1 MRRQEPAAIIILPFH
16 AHLPCTIPICKFLE
30 RCLQLYAKN
39 DIHLV
44 HTGLHSL
51 GFVPDASFFEGTLQ
65 QINMQLIGQAR
76 IAGNRVSGVFPKVE
90 GTALLIYIFAY
101 WSGRSNINQTV
112 NIVRADRGGTESLRT
127 GLMISFEQICRELNP
142 SPQADISKLLS
153 AANYSQELEEAMIG
167 IGITLAQSGS
177 LAEARAC
184 WIETLSSVNS
194 RSFSAA
200 LNIGQSY
207 SDEQNFEEAMDWF
220 TTAIELTSEAADE
233 ALCYYNRGTAYAAS
247 DRREK
252 ATQDFLRVIQLSPDL
267 GMAYNN
273 LGACY
278 MEIGDRNQARKWF
291 EACCSLE
298 RDTSVSLGLEDAKEL
313 ALLNLTRL

>member
-1 MRRQEPAAIIILPFH
+1 ML
-16 AHLPCTIPICKFLE
+16 LE

-44 HTGLHSL
+44 HTGLHSF
-51 GFVPDASFFEGTLQ
+51 GFVPDASFFEDSLQ
-65 QINMQLIGQAR
+65 QINMQLIAQGR
-76 IAGNRVSGVFPKVE
+76 TAGNNVGGVFPKVD
-90 GTALLIYIFAY
+90 GGALLVYIFAY
-101 WSGRSNINQTV
+101 RSGRSNVNQTV
-112 NIVRADRGGTESLRT
+112 NIVRADPGGTESLHT
-127 GLMISFEQICRELNP
+127 GLMIFFQQMCRELNP

-153 AANYSQELEEAMIG
+153 TEHYSPELEEAMIT

-177 LAEARAC
+177 LAQARAC
-184 WIETLSSVNS
+184 WIEALSSVNS

-200 LNIGQSY
+200 MNIGQSY
-207 SDEQNFEEAMDWF
+207 SDEQNFEEAIDWF

-233 ALCYYNRGTAYAAS
+233 GLCYYNRGTAYAAS
-247 DRREK
+247 GQREK
-252 ATQDFLRVIQLSPDL
+252 ATQDFLHVIQLSPDL

-278 MEIGDRNQARKWF
+278 LEMGNRNQARKWF

-298 RDTSVSLGLEDAKEL
+298 RDTSVSVGLGDAKEL
-313 ALLNLTRL
+313 ALLNLRRL